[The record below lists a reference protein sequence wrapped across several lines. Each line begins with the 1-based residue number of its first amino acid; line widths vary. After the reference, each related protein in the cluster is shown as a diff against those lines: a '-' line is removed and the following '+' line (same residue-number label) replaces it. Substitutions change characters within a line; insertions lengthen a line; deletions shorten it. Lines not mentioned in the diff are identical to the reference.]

1 MSVIQCLVANTGVQV
16 VMIIVVKIIGDAGF
30 RVGQVGK
37 NRQPAQF
44 EHVRFEPGP
53 KTFHLRIVVTVARP
67 DTTATALRAQDLV
80 LME

>member
-1 MSVIQCLVANTGVQV
+1 MSSSQYWRAGGNNYSSQ
-16 VMIIVVKIIGDAGF
+16 KIDDADF

-37 NRQPAQF
+37 NRPPAQF

-53 KTFHLRIVVTVARP
+53 KTFRLRIVMTVALP

>member
-1 MSVIQCLVANTGVQV
+1 MFSSQYWRAGGRDYSSQ
-16 VMIIVVKIIGDAGF
+16 KIGDADF

-37 NRQPAQF
+37 NRPPTQL

-53 KTFHLRIVVTVARP
+53 KTFRLRIVVALTLP
-67 DTTATALRAQDLV
+67 GTTATALRAQDLV